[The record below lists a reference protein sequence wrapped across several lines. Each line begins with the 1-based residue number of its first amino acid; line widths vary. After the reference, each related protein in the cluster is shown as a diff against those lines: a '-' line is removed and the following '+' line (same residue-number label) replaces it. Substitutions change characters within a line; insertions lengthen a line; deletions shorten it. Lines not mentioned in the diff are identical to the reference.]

1 MNRRNPIAL
10 LRFGIYYKD
19 KGNAVLAKSYLEAAK
34 EADTS

>member
-10 LRFGIYYKD
+10 LRFGIYYKN
-19 KGNAVLAKSYLEAAK
+19 KGNVSLAKSYLEATK